1 MSAWLAILGINE
13 DGVEGL
19 GATARQRLAAAAL
32 VVGGAR
38 HLALAAPLI
47 NGESLAWPSPM
58 SAAYPAILARRGE
71 PVVVLASGDPSHYG
85 IGSALAALLPGE
97 DILCLPQPSA
107 VSLACARL
115 GWPLAEVA
123 VVSACGR
130 PRAARRGAR
139 RLCR

>member
-19 GATARQRLAAAAL
+19 GAAARQRLAAAAL
-32 VVGGAR
+32 VVGGVR

-47 NGESLAWPSPM
+47 TGETLAWPSPM
-58 SAAYPAILARRGE
+58 SDAYPRILARRGE
-71 PVVVLASGDPSHYG
+71 PVAVLASGDPYHYG
-85 IGSALAALLPGE
+85 VGSALAALLPGE

-115 GWPLAEVA
+115 GWPLSRAR
-123 VVSACGR
+123 VVPA
-130 PRAARRGAR
+130 
-139 RLCR
+139 